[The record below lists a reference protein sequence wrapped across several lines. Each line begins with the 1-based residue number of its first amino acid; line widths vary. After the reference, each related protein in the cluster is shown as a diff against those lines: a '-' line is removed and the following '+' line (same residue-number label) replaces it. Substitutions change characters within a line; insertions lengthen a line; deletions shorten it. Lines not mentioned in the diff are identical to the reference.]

1 MAETVPK
8 RRPQFRNIHVT
19 QIVSYRLPI
28 AGIMSILH
36 RVSGAA
42 MFLLLPVLAWL
53 FDLSLTSELSYAQL
67 TEVTDSVIV
76 KLTLCGLAWAFI
88 HHFMGGIRHLVNDMH
103 IGITKEASPKMAT
116 GFMVASLVVT
126 AWACLKIF
134 GALS

>member
-1 MAETVPK
+1 MAETVQK
-8 RRPQFRNIHVT
+8 RRPQFRNIHVS
-19 QIVSYRLPI
+19 QIVQYRLPI

-134 GALS
+134 GAL

>member
-134 GALS
+134 GAL

>member
-1 MAETVPK
+1 MAETVQK
-8 RRPQFRNIHVT
+8 RRPQFRNIHVS
-19 QIVSYRLPI
+19 QIVQYRLPI

-42 MFLLLPVLAWL
+42 MFLLLPVLVWL

-76 KLTLCGLAWAFI
+76 KLILCGLAWAFI

-116 GFMVASLVVT
+116 GFMAASLVVT
-126 AWACLKIF
+126 ALACLKIF
-134 GALS
+134 GVL

>member
-8 RRPQFRNIHVT
+8 RRPQFRNIHVS
-19 QIVSYRLPI
+19 QIVQYRLPI

-67 TEVTDSVIV
+67 TEVTDLVIV
-76 KLTLCGLAWAFI
+76 KLILCGLAWAFI

-134 GALS
+134 GAL

>member
-1 MAETVPK
+1 MAETVQK

-67 TEVTDSVIV
+67 TEVTDLVIV
-76 KLTLCGLAWAFI
+76 KLILCVLAWAFI

-134 GALS
+134 GAL

>member
-1 MAETVPK
+1 MAETVQK

-67 TEVTDSVIV
+67 TEVTDSVFV
-76 KLTLCGLAWAFI
+76 KLILCGLAWAFI

-134 GALS
+134 GAL